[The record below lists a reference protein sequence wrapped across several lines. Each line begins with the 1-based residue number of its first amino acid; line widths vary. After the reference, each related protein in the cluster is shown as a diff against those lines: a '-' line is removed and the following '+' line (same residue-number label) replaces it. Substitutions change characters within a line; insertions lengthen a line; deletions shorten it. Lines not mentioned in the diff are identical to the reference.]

1 MTSLQEVAGR
11 TSSTGNGI
19 SPDEALAILELPDTE
34 VPALVALAHEV
45 RLANAGPEVEVESII
60 SAKTGGCPEDCAF
73 CSQSRHWPTPVRPE
87 PFIDIPRLVEAA
99 KRAQD
104 QGATEFCIVL
114 AVRGPDER
122 IMQQV
127 LAAVDALHRDTDMH
141 VAASLGILTR
151 EQAVQ
156 LREAGVRRYNHNLE
170 TARSHFSKIVS
181 THTWEERWETCQLV
195 LELGMELCCGG
206 IFGMGE
212 TTQQRVEFAFELKEL
227 GPREIPMN
235 FLNPRPGTPLA
246 DKPLVKPLD
255 AIKTIALFRLLF
267 PDVVLRYAGGREV
280 TLRELQSLGMLAGIN
295 GIIIGNYLTT
305 LGRKPEDDLAM
316 LSDLKMPLKSLG
328 I

>member
-1 MTSLQEVAGR
+1 MTLVDSALTRE
-11 TSSTGNGI
+11 
-19 SPDEALAILELPDTE
+19 DALAILELPESE
-34 VPALVALAHEV
+34 VPALVARAHQV
-45 RLANAGPEVEVESII
+45 RLDNAGPEVEVESII

-87 PFIDIPRLVEAA
+87 PFIDIPPLVDAA

-114 AVRGPDER
+114 AVRGPDDK

-127 LAAVDALHRDTDMH
+127 LAAVDALHAQTQMH

-151 EQAVQ
+151 EQAVALQ
-156 LREAGVRRYNHNLE
+156 QAGVRRYNHNLE

-212 TTQQRVEFAFELKEL
+212 TKQQRVEFAFELKEL

-246 DKPLVKPLD
+246 DKPLVTPLD
-255 AIKTIALFRLLF
+255 AIKTIAMFRLLF

-305 LGRKPEDDLAM
+305 LGRKPEEDLEM
-316 LSDLKMPLKSLG
+316 LADLKMPLKSLG

>member
-1 MTSLQEVAGR
+1 MTLVAPE
-11 TSSTGNGI
+11 TIT
-19 SPDEALAILELPDTE
+19 PEEALAILRLPEHE
-34 VPALVALAHEV
+34 VPSLVARAHQV
-45 RLANAGPEVEVESII
+45 RLDNAGAEVEVESII

-87 PFIDIPRLVEAA
+87 PFIDIPPLVEAA

-104 QGATEFCIVL
+104 AGATEFCIVL
-114 AVRGPDER
+114 AVRGPDEKV
-122 IMQQV
+122 MKQV
-127 LAAVDALHRDTDMH
+127 LLAVDALHANTQMH

-151 EQAVQ
+151 EQGIE
-156 LREAGVRRYNHNLE
+156 LKDAGVRRYNHNLE
-170 TARSHFSKIVS
+170 TARSHFSKIVT

-212 TTQQRVEFAFELKEL
+212 SLEQRVEFAFELKEL

-246 DKPLVKPLD
+246 DKALVSPMD
-255 AIKTIALFRLLF
+255 AIKTIALFRLMF
-267 PDVVLRYAGGREV
+267 PDIVLRYAGGREV

-305 LGRKPEDDLAM
+305 LGRQPEEDLAM
-316 LSDLKMPLKSLG
+316 LADLKMPLKSLG

>member
-1 MTSLQEVAGR
+1 MTLLADRSLSSDDITPDVAL
-11 TSSTGNGI
+11 
-19 SPDEALAILELPDTE
+19 EILELPETE
-34 VPALVALAHEV
+34 VPALVARAHEV
-45 RLANAGPEVEVESII
+45 RLQSAGPEVEVESII

-87 PFIDIPRLVEAA
+87 PFIDIPPLVDAA
-99 KRAQD
+99 KRAQE

-114 AVRGPDER
+114 AVRGPDDR

-127 LAAVDALHRDTDMH
+127 LAAVDALHKDTDMH

-151 EQAVQ
+151 EQALQ

-212 TTQQRVEFAFELKEL
+212 TKQQRVEFAFELKEL

-267 PDVVLRYAGGREV
+267 PEVVLRYAGGREV

-305 LGRKPEDDLAM
+305 LGRSPEDDLAM